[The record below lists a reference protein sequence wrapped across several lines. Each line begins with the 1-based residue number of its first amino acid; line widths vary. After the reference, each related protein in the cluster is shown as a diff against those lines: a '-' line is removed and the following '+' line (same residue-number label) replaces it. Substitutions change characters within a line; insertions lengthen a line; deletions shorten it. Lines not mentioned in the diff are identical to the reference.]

1 MVSAFELEAVDRFVV
16 GTIGM
21 PGERTFF
28 FQVAAPQVLL
38 SFKAEKVQVVALV
51 DAMSKMLNDIPAS
64 TTLEPP
70 ASWAPL
76 DLPVFN
82 EWPVGSIGI
91 GYEGTND
98 RLVVVLEELTQT
110 GVESSEARF
119 FLTRAQAIVFATNAR
134 NVVSAGRPTCVLCSA
149 SIDTNGYT
157 CACYN

>member
-1 MVSAFELEAVDRFVV
+1 VSEFELEAVDRFVV

-51 DAMSKMLNDIPAS
+51 DALSKMLKDIPPAS
-64 TTLEPP
+64 NDEPP
-70 ASWAPL
+70 ATWSPL

-91 GYEGTND
+91 GYEGTTD
-98 RLVVVLEELTQT
+98 RLVIVLEEMTQT
-110 GVESSEARF
+110 GQDSSEARF
-119 FLTRAQAIVFATNAR
+119 FLTRPQAITFANNAR
-134 NVVSAGRPTCVLCSA
+134 NIVSAGRPTCVLCSA
-149 SIDTNGYT
+149 SIDTDGYT